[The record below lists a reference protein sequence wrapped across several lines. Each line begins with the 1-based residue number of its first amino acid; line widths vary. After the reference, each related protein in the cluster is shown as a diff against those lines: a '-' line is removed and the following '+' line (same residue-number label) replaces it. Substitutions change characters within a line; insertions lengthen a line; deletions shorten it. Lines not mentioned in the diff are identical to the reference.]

1 MITGPRGN
9 FSARENAHPHEIEA
23 RARAQAELQHALK
36 AQIEEKER
44 KKEEERRR
52 KEEEDLAEERRLQ
65 IEQERLREAFEREQE
80 LEREKAEERMRAEEE
95 AYTLAA
101 NKRAAQKDADVS
113 VAVLAARRPNRGTSR
128 PRGSPTGAS
137 RPREGEGGRLEAPA
151 ILLPRGDGRRR
162 RSAALPRR
170 LPLRGATP
178 AGARE
183 LAQLAPSCS

>member
-1 MITGPRGN
+1 M
-9 FSARENAHPHEIEA
+9 EA

-113 VAVLAARRPNRGTSR
+113 VAVPRRPPPHQPQNEPS
-128 PRGSPTGAS
+128 PRQSEGGG
-137 RPREGEGGRLEAPA
+137 GEGGRRGRAPA
-151 ILLPRGDGRRR
+151 ILLRRGRRTAFDGRLRSPAATRCEAPPRGCPRTRAASRR
-162 RSAALPRR
+162 AA
-170 LPLRGATP
+170 G
-178 AGARE
+178 
-183 LAQLAPSCS
+183 